1 MLFIFGLSLSFIGSG
16 ILAFNSIK
24 SRRQILKETSTGQVP
39 VLSSARRKEVGFD
52 KAMEEAKSKMPDV
65 QAAIVQST
73 IAIIGF
79 SLLTSGFTLQLISVT
94 LPTVGS

>member
-65 QAAIVQST
+65 QAAMVEST
-73 IAIIGF
+73 VSIIGF
-79 SLLTSGFTLQLISVT
+79 SFLTLGFILQLISAF
-94 LPTVGS
+94 LSSISS